1 MDPQQNNYQVNYN
14 NNNNNNEGQPP
25 NQPPGEVEISEVP
38 SLNSVP
44 ETIIH
49 PREYYRQEAQ
59 RPDPRTWEI
68 YRRSEDYRIHETIGY
83 TQRYLQEQ
91 TETDTSLIGFPLI
104 RPILES
110 IRFRVEESHYNL
122 RELENTD
129 INYQRPVS
137 TTITFYPAGYPAFEF
152 LDHRTGTTTISAFPN
167 ARNRRL
173 THDQRLILQALQLS
187 FQDQDPGDFESHI
200 RGEFEDS

>member
-1 MDPQQNNYQVNYN
+1 MNPQQNNYQVNY

-49 PREYYRQEAQ
+49 PREYYRQEVQ

-91 TETDTSLIGFPLI
+91 TETDTSLIGVPLI
-104 RPILES
+104 HPIPES
-110 IRFRVEESHYNL
+110 IRFRAEESHYNL
-122 RELENTD
+122 RELENTG

-173 THDQRLILQALQLS
+173 THDQRLIL
-187 FQDQDPGDFESHI
+187 
-200 RGEFEDS
+200 

>member
-1 MDPQQNNYQVNYN
+1 MNPQQNNYQVNY

-49 PREYYRQEAQ
+49 PREYYREEAQ
-59 RPDPRTWEI
+59 RPDPRTWEN

-91 TETDTSLIGFPLI
+91 TETDTSLIGVPLI
-104 RPILES
+104 HPIPES
-110 IRFRVEESHYNL
+110 IRFRAEESHYNL

-187 FQDQDPGDFESHI
+187 FQDQDPGDFESYI

>member
-1 MDPQQNNYQVNYN
+1 MDQQNNYQVNH
-14 NNNNNNEGQPP
+14 NNNNNNEGRPP
-25 NQPPGEVEISEVP
+25 NQPPGEVDISEAP

-44 ETIIH
+44 EIH
-49 PREYYRQEAQ
+49 PREYYSEEAQ
-59 RPDPRTWEI
+59 RPDTRTWEI
-68 YRRSEDYRIHETIGY
+68 YRRSWDYRIHETIGY

-91 TETDTSLIGFPLI
+91 TETDTSLIGVPLI
-104 RPILES
+104 HPIPES
-110 IRFRVEESHYNL
+110 IRFRAEDHYYFL
-122 RELENTD
+122 REQGNNNT
-129 INYQRPVS
+129 NYQRPVS
-137 TTITFYPAGYPAFEF
+137 TTITFYPSGYPAFEF

-187 FQDQDPGDFESHI
+187 FQDQDPGDFESYI

>member
-1 MDPQQNNYQVNYN
+1 MNPQQNNYQVNY
-14 NNNNNNEGQPP
+14 NNNNNEGQPP

-38 SLNSVP
+38 SLNTVP

-91 TETDTSLIGFPLI
+91 TETDTSLIGVPLI
-104 RPILES
+104 HPIPES

-187 FQDQDPGDFESHI
+187 FQDQDPGDFESYI